1 MISGTMRTTWH
12 IALAAIFVAACQAAP
27 PPTPSLPPTQAL
39 PSPEPSPVA
48 TEEATLPE
56 AMEITT
62 TEDLNYARDQLMD
75 VYAPSTPGDWPVVVL
90 LHGGGG
96 ITKVYV
102 RPLARAIAGQGAVVF
117 VPTFAC
123 YEPPPAWITL
133 GADDA
138 ACAVRYA
145 RANAAA
151 YGGDASRV
159 IVAGHSGG
167 AAYAVLVALAGDDY
181 HGDCRATGVSGRA
194 DGVVGLDGAYDL
206 IRYVSASNLE
216 SAPADDWLAISPFAQ
231 IERQPHRQGVT
242 FRLFAGRETE
252 IIQNGQAMRDALL
265 SAGYDASLT
274 QIPGV
279 YHMGMSGVLPQTV
292 PAILEMA
299 RGG

>member
-1 MISGTMRTTWH
+1 MIRGPIRATWL
-12 IALAAIFVAACQAAP
+12 IALGAVFAAACQAATP
-27 PPTPSLPPTQAL
+27 PAPPLPPTQAF

-48 TEEATLPE
+48 TEEATLAE

-62 TEDLNYARDQLMD
+62 TAELVYAPGGLMD

-96 ITKVYV
+96 TRLSV
-102 RPLARAIAGQGAVVF
+102 RPLGMAIAGQGAVVF

-123 YEPPPAWITL
+123 YAPPPSSITL
-133 GADDA
+133 GAEQA
-138 ACAVRYA
+138 ACAVRFA

-151 YGGDASRV
+151 YGGNADRV

-167 AAYAVLVALAGDDY
+167 AAYAVLVALAGDAY
-181 HGDCRATGVSGRA
+181 QADCQATGVSGRA

-206 IRYVSASNLE
+206 MRYVPASSLE
-216 SAPADDWLAISPFAQ
+216 GAPADDWLAISPFAQ

-242 FRLFAGRETE
+242 FRLFAGLETE
-252 IIQNGQAMRDALL
+252 LIQSGQALRDALL
-265 SAGYDASLT
+265 AAGYDASLT

-279 YHMGMSGVLPQTV
+279 GHMGMSDVLPQTV
-292 PAILEMA
+292 LAILQMA
-299 RGG
+299 RGD